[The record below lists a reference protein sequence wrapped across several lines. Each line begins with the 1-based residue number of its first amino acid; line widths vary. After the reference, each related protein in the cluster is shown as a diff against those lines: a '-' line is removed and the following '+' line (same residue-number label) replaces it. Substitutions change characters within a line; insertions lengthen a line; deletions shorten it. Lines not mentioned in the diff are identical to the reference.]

1 MKSNILVVGDFMIDH
16 YLWGK
21 SNRVS
26 PEAPVPVVE
35 VIKEEDRL
43 GGAGNVVNNLISLGA
58 NVIVSTVLGDENE
71 RMLKLLNEKNI
82 DTSGIFIDE
91 NRKTIIKSRVISS
104 SQQVIRYDKET
115 KKSISKEYEEKIFNF
130 VKENI
135 LKVDVILLSD
145 YAKGVLTENLT
156 QNIINLANKYSKKL
170 IIDPKNNFYKY
181 QNAYM
186 IKPNKKELSLATR
199 IEINSKE
206 DLLKAGW
213 ALKEELNLEYLLVT
227 LSEDGMALFGEEF
240 IQIPTLDVLQELFH
254 KEMILN

>member
-1 MKSNILVVGDFMIDH
+1 MKQNILVIGDFMIDH

-21 SNRVS
+21 SDRVS

-35 VIKEEDRL
+35 VVKEEDRL

-104 SQQVIRYDKET
+104 HQQVIRYDKES
-115 KKSISKEYEEKIFNF
+115 KEDILKEYEEKIINF

-135 LKVDVILLSD
+135 SKVDVILLSD
-145 YAKGVLTENLT
+145 YAKGVLTESLT
-156 QNIINLANKYSKKL
+156 QNIINLANENS
-170 IIDPKNNFYKY
+170 
-181 QNAYM
+181 
-186 IKPNKKELSLATR
+186 NKT
-199 IEINSKE
+199 
-206 DLLKAGW
+206 G
-213 ALKEELNLEYLLVT
+213 
-227 LSEDGMALFGEEF
+227 F
-240 IQIPTLDVLQELFH
+240 
-254 KEMILN
+254 